1 MNVDVEILKDDKGV
15 RPEMVVVIA
24 AAISVALS
32 RRVHV
37 KRVRYLHG
45 LSDKIWA
52 QQGRINIMN
61 SRRTKR

>member
-15 RPEMVVVIA
+15 RPEKVAVIA
-24 AAISVALS
+24 AAISIALS
-32 RRVHV
+32 RRVQV
-37 KRVRYLHG
+37 KRVRYMHA
-45 LSDKIWA
+45 LSDNIWA